1 MKKLI
6 TILLALTSC
15 GAHADEASCLSR
27 VLYAESRGA
36 SIEGTMI
43 VGECTLTRA
52 ARQSKSI
59 CAVSGVKRKTPPSSL
74 APYYAAL
81 SKTLVSN
88 PTTRLSHGC
97 DSWNRGTRPHLKGR
111 VTRHADG
118 QVFYVM
124 K

>member
-1 MKKLI
+1 MKKWLL
-6 TILLALTSC
+6 LLALSSP
-15 GAHADEASCLSR
+15 AQSNEADCLSK
-27 VLYAESRGA
+27 VMYAEARGA

-52 ARQSKSI
+52 AKQSRSI
-59 CAVSGVKRKTPPSSL
+59 CAITGVKRKSPPAAL
-74 APYYAAL
+74 ATYYASL
-81 SKTLVSN
+81 SKTLIDN
-88 PTTRLSHGC
+88 PTTRLSKGC